1 MESAKNILAY
11 EINDFTWFY
20 FTVDSIIFIIYF
32 NCNHIAIFYKV
43 IHPIIPTDSKAVNF
57 FNYPYLIALNII
69 WMIVILSFEY
79 YQRSYFKKHKET

>member
-20 FTVDSIIFIIYF
+20 FAVDSIIFIIYF
-32 NCNHIAIFYKV
+32 LLILFFINCNHIAIFYKV

-57 FNYPYLIALNII
+57 FNYLIALCG
-69 WMIVILSFEY
+69 WS
-79 YQRSYFKKHKET
+79 